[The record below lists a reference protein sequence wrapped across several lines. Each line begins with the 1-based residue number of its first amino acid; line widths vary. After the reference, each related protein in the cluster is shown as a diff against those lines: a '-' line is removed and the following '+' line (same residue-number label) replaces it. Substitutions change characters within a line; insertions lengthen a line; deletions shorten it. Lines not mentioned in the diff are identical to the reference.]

1 MIKFQKQ
8 TVIGIITLV
17 ILGVLPLSVTYSFGE
32 DYQVEKRKDA
42 QNTEKIL
49 KKGRLLTILI
59 EKIVNG
65 RLEVQHYTVPE
76 DYQKVNKE
84 YCCPLRKKF

>member
-49 KKGRLLTILI
+49 KK
-59 EKIVNG
+59 K
-65 RLEVQHYTVPE
+65 E
-76 DYQKVNKE
+76 D
-84 YCCPLRKKF
+84 C